1 MLNLGNEIFLEFK
14 LINQEYSS
22 IYNEINNKYIELNE
36 LQKDKTTTDK
46 ALSELDNCIGGLK
59 EL

>member
-36 LQKDKTTTDK
+36 LQKNIITTYQR
-46 ALSELDNCIGGLK
+46 
-59 EL
+59 